1 MNSTIMLLRQ
11 TRVGSA
17 SSPQKRASNLRWRTL
32 IFWLGKAVRLTFS
45 RRTVNRFIPVQVD
58 CNLPVSGGAS
68 T

>member
-1 MNSTIMLLRQ
+1 
-11 TRVGSA
+11 
-17 SSPQKRASNLRWRTL
+17 LRWRTL